1 MNNHGLQVINKKVFR
16 PQLESIMPLGVT
28 LIIFLFLISCGPP
41 DTVLKYSLDTPPL
54 VLTPTDKAG
63 IRDGRAR
70 FREVYC
76 AVREDHGAEF
86 PDDLPCEKVLHR
98 ISGESEPTNKPVYV
112 GQARLPLRVLVV
124 PGTLAECLQ
133 DTLPPLP
140 YARAHLEEHGYKT
153 GLIMVGGRTSSTINA
168 TQIRD
173 YLAKLEVPPSERIV
187 LVGYS
192 KGTTDAL
199 EAAVNHPKV
208 AERVSAI
215 VSFAGVVGGSP
226 LADSLPGFQESLVKN
241 MHIPACPEVD
251 ESLVESLS
259 RKTRLAWLA
268 KHTLPT
274 TVQYY
279 SLAAFA
285 EREQISSMIQGAY
298 DKLATIDP
306 RNDSQV
312 IFYDALIPR
321 STLLGYV
328 NADHWAI
335 AMPIS
340 RDMPMVAKTLIDRNN
355 FPREVLLEAIVRFV
369 EESLLEHERGSSL
382 SP

>member
-1 MNNHGLQVINKKVFR
+1 MNQAGLKNPIKQLRASR
-16 PQLESIMPLGVT
+16 PVSIMFSCVT
-28 LIIFLFLISCGPP
+28 FFLFLFLLSCGPP

-54 VLTPTDKAG
+54 ILTHTDKAG
-63 IRDGRAR
+63 IRDARAR
-70 FREVYC
+70 FREIYC
-76 AVREDHGAEF
+76 AVREDHGGEL

-98 ISGESEPTNKPVYV
+98 ISGESEPTNKPIHL

-124 PGTLAECLQ
+124 PGTLAECIQ
-133 DTLPPLP
+133 DTLSPLP
-140 YARAHLEEHGYKT
+140 YARAHLEEHGYHT
-153 GLIMVGGRTSSTINA
+153 ELIMVGGRTSSTYNA

-173 YLAKLEVPPSERIV
+173 YLANLKSPPSEPII
-187 LVGYS
+187 LIGYS

-199 EAAVNHPKV
+199 EAVVNHPEV
-208 AERVSAI
+208 AGRVSAI

-241 MHIPACPEVD
+241 MHIPTCPEGD
-251 ESLVESLS
+251 AGMVESLS
-259 RKTRLAWLA
+259 RRTRQAWLA

-274 TVQYY
+274 TVQYF

-312 IFYDALIPR
+312 IFYDALIPS

-340 RDMPMVAKTLIDRNN
+340 RDMPLVANAFIDRNA

-369 EESLLEHERGSSL
+369 EERLLENEEGTGQKL
-382 SP
+382 

>member
-1 MNNHGLQVINKKVFR
+1 MIDNILRVLIKTEFSQRLLFIRPWRVI
-16 PQLESIMPLGVT
+16 Q
-28 LIIFLFLISCGPP
+28 IIFLFLVSCGPP

-54 VLTPTDKAG
+54 ILTPAHKVG
-63 IRDGRAR
+63 IHDGRSR
-70 FREVYC
+70 FREIYC
-76 AVREDHGAEF
+76 AVGKDHGAEF
-86 PDDLPCEKVLHR
+86 PIDLPCDQVLHR
-98 ISGESEPTNKPVYV
+98 LSGESEPTNKPVHL
-112 GQARLPLRVLVV
+112 GNARIPLRVLIV
-124 PGTLAECLQ
+124 PGTLAECIQ
-133 DTLPPLP
+133 DTLSPLP

-153 GLIMVGGRTSSTINA
+153 GLIMVGGRTSSKFNA

-173 YLAKLEVPPSERIV
+173 YLATLDSHPSERIV
-187 LVGYS
+187 LIGYS
-192 KGTTDAL
+192 KGTTDSL
-199 EAAVNHPKV
+199 EAVVNHPE
-208 AERVSAI
+208 AAQRISAI
-215 VSFAGVVGGSP
+215 VSYAGVVGGSP
-226 LADSLPGFQESLVKN
+226 LADSLPGFQESVVKN
-241 MHIPACPEVD
+241 MHIPACPEGD
-251 ESLVESLS
+251 QGAVESLS

-268 KHTLPT
+268 EHNLPK
-274 TVQYY
+274 TVQYF

-312 IFYDALIPR
+312 IFYDALIPG

-340 RDMPMVAKTLIDRNN
+340 RNMPMVAKTLIDRNA

-369 EESLLEHERGSSL
+369 EEIILEKDQGTDLTS
-382 SP
+382 

>member
-1 MNNHGLQVINKKVFR
+1 MNHASHKNPIKQLRASR
-16 PQLESIMPLGVT
+16 PVSIMFSSVPF
-28 LIIFLFLISCGPP
+28 FLFLFLLSCGPP

-54 VLTPTDKAG
+54 ILTPTEKAG
-63 IRDGRAR
+63 IHDGRAR
-70 FREVYC
+70 FREIYC
-76 AVREDHGAEF
+76 AVREDHGDEL

-98 ISGESEPTNKPVYV
+98 ISGESEPTNKPIHL

-124 PGTLAECLQ
+124 PGTLAECIQ
-133 DTLPPLP
+133 DTLSPLP
-140 YARAHLEEHGYKT
+140 YARAHLEEHGYHT
-153 GLIMVGGRTSSTINA
+153 ELLMVGGRTSSTYNA

-173 YLAKLEVPPSERIV
+173 YLANLKSPLSERII
-187 LVGYS
+187 LIGYS

-199 EAAVNHPKV
+199 EAVVNHPEV

-215 VSFAGVVGGSP
+215 ISFAGVVGGSP

-241 MHIPACPEVD
+241 MHIPSCPEGD
-251 ESLVESLS
+251 AGMVESLS
-259 RKTRLAWLA
+259 RRTRQAWLA

-274 TVQYY
+274 TVQYF

-312 IFYDALIPR
+312 IFYDALIPA

-340 RDMPMVAKTLIDRNN
+340 RDMPLVADAFIDRNA

-369 EESLLEHERGSSL
+369 EERLLDNEGGTRQKL
-382 SP
+382 

>member
-1 MNNHGLQVINKKVFR
+1 MNQVRQKYSLNMLLCMTF
-16 PQLESIMPLGVT
+16 L
-28 LIIFLFLISCGPP
+28 LFLVLLSCGPP
-41 DTVLKYSLDTPPL
+41 DPVLKYSLDTPPL
-54 VLTPTDKAG
+54 ILTPTDNAA

-70 FREVYC
+70 FREIYC
-76 AVREDHGAEF
+76 AVREDHGKEF

-98 ISGESEPTNKPVYV
+98 ISGESEPTNKPVHL

-124 PGTLAECLQ
+124 PGTLAECIQ
-133 DTLPPLP
+133 GTLSPLP

-153 GLIMVGGRTSSTINA
+153 GLIMVGGRTSSTFNA

-173 YLAKLEVPPSERIV
+173 YLANMDSTPSERVV

-199 EAAVNHPKV
+199 EAAVNHPEI

-241 MHIPACPEVD
+241 MHIPACPEGD
-251 ESLVESLS
+251 AGFVESLS
-259 RKTRLAWLA
+259 RKTRLNWLA
-268 KHTLPT
+268 DHTLPT
-274 TVQYY
+274 TMQYY

-285 EREQISSMIQGAY
+285 ERDQISSMIQGAY

-340 RDMPMVAKTLIDRNN
+340 RDMPMVAGAFIDRNA

-369 EESLLEHERGSSL
+369 EEHLLEQE
-382 SP
+382 PEAFTNP

>member
-1 MNNHGLQVINKKVFR
+1 MNQAGHKNPIKQLRASR
-16 PQLESIMPLGVT
+16 PFSIFFSCLT
-28 LIIFLFLISCGPP
+28 FFIFLFLLSCGPP

-54 VLTPTDKAG
+54 ILTPTDKVG
-63 IRDGRAR
+63 IRDGRTR
-70 FREVYC
+70 FREIYC
-76 AVREDHGAEF
+76 AVREDHGDEF

-98 ISGESEPTNKPVYV
+98 ISGESEPTNKSVHL

-133 DTLPPLP
+133 DTLSPLP
-140 YARAHLEEHGYKT
+140 YARTHLEEHGYKT
-153 GLIMVGGRTSSTINA
+153 GLIMVGGRTSSTFNA
-168 TQIRD
+168 AEIRD
-173 YLAKLEVPPSERIV
+173 YLANLDSPPSERLV
-187 LVGYS
+187 LIGYS
-192 KGTTDAL
+192 KGTTDAM
-199 EAAVNHPKV
+199 EAAVNHPEV

-241 MHIPACPEVD
+241 MHIPTCPEGD
-251 ESLVESLS
+251 QGMVESL
-259 RKTRLAWLA
+259 RRTTRQAWLA
-268 KHTLPT
+268 EHTLPSNI
-274 TVQYY
+274 QYF

-285 EREQISSMIQGAY
+285 ERDQISSMIQGAY

-312 IFYDALIPR
+312 IFYDALIPQ

-355 FPREVLLEAIVRFV
+355 FPREVLLEAIIRFV
-369 EESLLEHERGSSL
+369 EESLLENQEGTGL
-382 SP
+382 KL

>member
-1 MNNHGLQVINKKVFR
+1 ML
-16 PQLESIMPLGVT
+16 
-28 LIIFLFLISCGPP
+28 SCGPP
-41 DTVLKYSLDTPPL
+41 DPVLKYSLDTPPL
-54 VLTPTDKAG
+54 ILTPTDKIG

-70 FREVYC
+70 FREIYC
-76 AVREDHGAEF
+76 AVREDHGKEF
-86 PDDLPCEKVLHR
+86 PDDPPCKKVLHR
-98 ISGESEPTNKPVYV
+98 ISGESEPTNKPVHL

-124 PGTLAECLQ
+124 PGTLAECVQ
-133 DTLPPLP
+133 GTLSPLP

-153 GLIMVGGRTSSTINA
+153 GLIMVGGRTSSTFNA

-173 YLAKLEVPPSERIV
+173 YLVNMDSSPSERVV

-199 EAAVNHPKV
+199 EAAVNHPEI
-208 AERVSAI
+208 AEHVSAI

-241 MHIPACPEVD
+241 MHIPACPEGD
-251 ESLVESLS
+251 AGFIESLT
-259 RKTRLAWLA
+259 RKTRLKWLA
-268 KHTLPT
+268 EHTLPT
-274 TVQYY
+274 TMQYY

-340 RDMPMVAKTLIDRNN
+340 RNMPMVADAFIDRNA
-355 FPREVLLEAIVRFV
+355 FPREVLLEAIIRFV
-369 EESLLEHERGSSL
+369 EENLLDQERKAFEN
-382 SP
+382 P

>member
-1 MNNHGLQVINKKVFR
+1 M
-16 PQLESIMPLGVT
+16 
-28 LIIFLFLISCGPP
+28 
-41 DTVLKYSLDTPPL
+41 
-54 VLTPTDKAG
+54 
-63 IRDGRAR
+63 
-70 FREVYC
+70 
-76 AVREDHGAEF
+76 
-86 PDDLPCEKVLHR
+86 
-98 ISGESEPTNKPVYV
+98 
-112 GQARLPLRVLVV
+112 
-124 PGTLAECLQ
+124 PGTLAECIQ
-133 DTLPPLP
+133 GTLSPLP
-140 YARAHLEEHGYKT
+140 YARAHLEKHGYKT
-153 GLIMVGGRTSSTINA
+153 GLIMVGGRTSSTFNA

-173 YLAKLEVPPSERIV
+173 YLANMDSTPSERVV

-199 EAAVNHPKV
+199 EAAVNHPEI

-226 LADSLPGFQESLVKN
+226 LADSLPGFQEALVKN
-241 MHIPACPEVD
+241 MHIPSCPEGD
-251 ESLVESLS
+251 AGFVESLS
-259 RKTRLAWLA
+259 RKTRLNWLA
-268 KHTLPT
+268 EHTLPT
-274 TVQYY
+274 TMQYF

-285 EREQISSMIQGAY
+285 ERDQISSMIQGAY

-340 RDMPMVAKTLIDRNN
+340 RDMPMVADAFIDRNA

-369 EESLLEHERGSSL
+369 EEHLLEQEPEGFGN
-382 SP
+382 P